1 MTSTADW
8 FSQKT
13 YRCRMEWG
21 RRGARVAAER
31 GDILVVVDVLS
42 FSTAVVTAAAHGVV
56 VYPCAHNDDAAADL
70 AARVGAEVAVARQEV
85 PAKGRFSLSPQT
97 FAAAPRGTKVVLP
110 SPNGATCSRFGRDVP
125 HLFVGAL
132 VNAEAVA
139 RAVLAALKETDT
151 AASVTLLACGER
163 WTNPADAAEDGEL
176 RFAVEDYVGVGAIL
190 AHLPADL
197 SRSPEARAAE
207 AIFHEA
213 GGELDD
219 LLLGCGSGIE
229 LRSRGYEA
237 DVLHA
242 ACLNQYDVAP
252 ILRDGERF
260 EA

>member
-1 MTSTADW
+1 
-8 FSQKT
+8 
-13 YRCRMEWG
+13 MEWG

-42 FSTAVVTAAAHGVV
+42 FSTTVVTAAAHGVI
-56 VYPCAHNDDAAADL
+56 VYPCDKDGETAAIL
-70 AARVGAEVAVARQEV
+70 AARVGAEVAVARRDV
-85 PAKGRFSLSPQT
+85 PKKGRFSLSPKT
-97 FAAAPRGTKVVLP
+97 FAAAPRGAKVVLA

-125 HLFVGAL
+125 RLFVGAL

-139 RAVLAALKETDT
+139 RAVLAAQKESDS
-151 AASVTLLACGER
+151 AVTLLACGER
-163 WTNPADAAEDGEL
+163 WTDPADAAEDGEL

-207 AIFHEA
+207 AIFHEV

-229 LRSRGYEA
+229 LRGRGYEN
-237 DVLHA
+237 DVRHA

-252 ILRDGERF
+252 VLKGGERF